1 MEKRDIVVIG
11 GGPGGYVAAIR
22 AAQLGGRVTLV
33 EEEKKLGG
41 TCLNCGCIPTKFLL
55 RSVEAY
61 QSVQNAEQYGISVT
75 GASVDLSKMQ
85 ARKNKVISTLTG
97 GVKSLLSGNKVEVIS
112 GRAKLA
118 PSKQVEIDSA
128 QGKKQ
133 AIQADKIIIATGAKP
148 ITLPIPGAD
157 SPDIMSVD
165 DMLDLEQLPKSMVII
180 GGGVI
185 GVEMATILAKLGC
198 KVSVVEM
205 MPHFLP
211 TQDTEIALT
220 LQDIL
225 REDGIQVWCNSQVT
239 RIECSKGGSAVFF
252 AEGDTEHKVEAEA
265 VTISVGYKPNIDG
278 LGLEESGVTT
288 DRGSIKVN
296 EGMETSTPGIYA
308 VGDAVGGMMLAY
320 IASREG
326 IIAAENA
333 TGMHA
338 KIDYQVVPQC
348 IFTLPE
354 IASVGITEQEAR
366 GQGYEVEVGRFP
378 FAANGMAM
386 ILGEQKGLVKIVSEN
401 KYGQILGV
409 HIIGPHAT
417 ALIMEAAIGIKLE
430 ATTEDIIEMIHP
442 HPSLSEAMWEAAMDA
457 SGKAIHSHA
466 RKKGG

>member
-22 AAQLGGRVTLV
+22 AAQLGGKVTLV
-33 EEEKKLGG
+33 EEKKLGG

-55 RSVEAY
+55 RSVETY

-75 GASVDLSKMQ
+75 GANVDLSKMQ
-85 ARKNKVISTLTG
+85 ARKNKLISTLTG

-118 PSKQVEIDSA
+118 PSKQVEIDSG

-157 SPDIMSVD
+157 SPDIISVD
-165 DMLDLEQLPKSMVII
+165 GMLDLKQLPESVVII

-225 REDGIQVWCNSQVT
+225 REEGIQVWCNSQVS
-239 RIECSKGGSAVFF
+239 RIESSEGGSTVFF
-252 AEGDTEHKVEAEA
+252 TEGDTEHKVEAEA
-265 VTISVGYKPNIDG
+265 VTISVGYKPNTAG
-278 LGLEESGVTT
+278 LGLEESDVIT

-296 EGMETSTPGIYA
+296 ERMETSTPGIYA

-320 IASREG
+320 IAIKEG
-326 IIAAENA
+326 IVAAENA
-333 TGMHA
+333 TGMHS

-366 GQGYEVEVGRFP
+366 GQGYEVEVGRFS
-378 FAANGMAM
+378 FAANSMAM
-386 ILGEQKGLVKIVSEN
+386 ILGERKGLVKIVSDN

-417 ALIMEAAIGIKLE
+417 ALIMEAAIGMKLE
-430 ATTEDIIEMIHP
+430 ATTEDIVEMIHP
-442 HPSLSEAMWEAAMDA
+442 HPSLSEAMWEAAMD
-457 SGKAIHSHA
+457 SSDKAIWCA
-466 RKKGG
+466 TE

>member
-22 AAQLGGRVTLV
+22 AAQLGGKVTLV
-33 EEEKKLGG
+33 EEKQLGG

-55 RSVEAY
+55 RSVETY
-61 QSVQNAEQYGISVT
+61 QSVQNAGQYGISVT
-75 GASVDLSKMQ
+75 GANVDLAKMQ

-118 PSKQVEIDSA
+118 PSKQVEIDLG
-128 QGKKQ
+128 QGNKQ
-133 AIQADKIIIATGAKP
+133 TIQAEKIIVATGAKP

-157 SPDIMSVD
+157 SPDIISVD
-165 DMLDLEQLPKSMVII
+165 GMLDLEQLPKSVVII

-205 MPHFLP
+205 MPHVLP

-225 REDGIQVWCNSQVT
+225 REEGIQVWCNSQVT

-265 VTISVGYKPNIDG
+265 VTISVGYKPNIAG
-278 LGLEESGVTT
+278 LGLEESGVTI

-296 EGMETSTPGIYA
+296 EGMETSIPGIYA
-308 VGDAVGGMMLAY
+308 IGDAIGGMMLAY
-320 IASREG
+320 IAIKEG
-326 IIAAENA
+326 IVAAENA
-333 TGMHA
+333 TGMHS

-354 IASVGITEQEAR
+354 IASVGITEQEACE
-366 GQGYEVEVGRFP
+366 QGYEVEVGRFP

-430 ATTEDIIEMIHP
+430 ATVEDIIEMIHP
-442 HPSLSEAMWEAAMDA
+442 HPSLSEAMWEAALDA
-457 SGKAIHSHA
+457 SGKAIHSCA

>member
-22 AAQLGGRVTLV
+22 AAQLGGKVTLV
-33 EEEKKLGG
+33 EEKKLGG
-41 TCLNCGCIPTKFLL
+41 TCLNYGCIPTKFLL

-75 GASVDLSKMQ
+75 GAKLDLSKMQ
-85 ARKNKVISTLTG
+85 ASKNKVISTLTG
-97 GVKSLLSGNKVEVIS
+97 GVKSLLSGNKVEIIN

-118 PSKQVEIDSA
+118 PSKQVEIDSG

-157 SPDIMSVD
+157 SPNIISVD
-165 DMLDLEQLPKSMVII
+165 GILGLKQLPESVVII

-185 GVEMATILAKLGC
+185 GVEMATILAKLGS

-211 TQDTEIALT
+211 TQDIEIALT

-225 REDGIQVWCNSQVT
+225 REEGIQVWCNSQVNK
-239 RIECSKGGSAVFF
+239 IECSKDGSTVFF

-296 EGMETSTPGIYA
+296 ERMETSTPGIYA

-320 IASREG
+320 IAIKEG
-326 IIAAENA
+326 IVAAENA
-333 TGMHA
+333 TGMHS

-366 GQGYEVEVGRFP
+366 EQGYEVEVGRFS

-386 ILGEQKGLVKIVSEN
+386 ILGERKGLVKIVSEN

-457 SGKAIHSHA
+457 SGKAIHSF
-466 RKKGG
+466 RNR